1 MTEPFDA
8 PDEKYAP
15 ERRWTVPGEGP
26 CFSPGGGLTHRM
38 NCTGQGCDCRATA
51 AREQSM
57 RETADPQS
65 REVVVRKSRWLPAIE
80 VLGLCDGPGLI
91 GTFIPVE
98 QLPRV
103 VRELAALMN
112 ERDLERFEEEIA
124 TRQNLRFERVLI
136 ARAYFEKLL
145 DLAKRNEFERGPGI
159 SALPVKSE
167 ALSFTLED
175 LLCEDA

>member
-15 ERRWTVPGEGP
+15 LPVYEFFKQGQLVERGTIEDLNRE
-26 CFSPGGGLTHRM
+26 L
-38 NCTGQGCDCRATA
+38 
-51 AREQSM
+51 REQSM
-57 RETADPQS
+57 RETAAN
-65 REVVVRKSRWLPAIE
+65 EVCEKIRA
-80 VLGLCDGPGLI
+80 I
-91 GTFIPVE
+91 GTDVKVLAADGLGALIQRKEPCDDRYYMISVPAD

-103 VRELAALMN
+103 VRELAALMD

-159 SALPVKSE
+159 SVLPKKSE